1 MKDKIQSHLT
11 SSSYKLLVI
20 LDDVWEAENALVYVE
35 VFRSCKI
42 ILTTQKS
49 VINSQIETK
58 YPIDIKQMEVD
69 EAIKLL
75 TFRIDGIKILDD
87 SIKAMMYELAEYLY
101 CWPLLLNLVRT
112 QLYIYC
118 TEWKMSPKKAISLAT
133 QKLSKSITAFDQ
145 TGREKAVK
153 ICLDTSLQLLPE
165 QHLRVLQ
172 CVVLTIGGLGL
183 YTIRVTVAKVAKI
196 SIEQFNICLANLWS
210 HGLIELIDIPMYP
223 TNQSISCIGVH
234 HIVAHYITET
244 MPRKKIFEIIAY
256 DAYMDDIF
264 DMIVQGEKITCN
276 NPGPFCLWSIPSI
289 LSFVIRMTSLS
300 AFVAGKFA
308 SDSAFSLEAITDQW
322 AMENVYHVIRKDC
335 TLIVSLLTDNKHD
348 DAIEWLEKHF
358 KSHPLLYLPENIIVN
373 NIEIPSYMCKLLVQL
388 TIIHKCIVVLTKVK
402 ASAKEIEEF
411 LMIATEL
418 AI

>member
-1 MKDKIQSHLT
+1 MGKSTIAKAVCYEKSMMEYFTDGFLWISLTPPHNVTDELRKIYCKLTNEPIEGTQSFVKDKIQSHLT

-20 LDDVWEAENALVYVE
+20 LDDVWEAKDALIYVE
-35 VFRSCKI
+35 VFRSCKV

-101 CWPLLLNLVRT
+101 CWSLLLNLVRT

-118 TEWKMSPKKAISLAT
+118 TEWKMALKKAISLAT
-133 QKLSKSITAFDQ
+133 HDQKLSKSITAFDQ

-153 ICLDTSLQLLPE
+153 ICLDTNLQLLPE

-172 CVVLTIGGLGL
+172 CAVLTIGGLGL
-183 YTIRVTVAKVAKI
+183 YTIRDTVAKVAKI
-196 SIEQFNICLANLWS
+196 SVEQFNMCLANLWS
-210 HGLIELIDIPMYP
+210 HGLIELIDIPMYT
-223 TNQSISCIGVH
+223 TNHSISCIGVH

-244 MPRKKIFEIIAY
+244 IPHKKILEIIAY
-256 DAYMDDIF
+256 DAYTDDIF

-276 NPGPFCLWSIPSI
+276 NPGLFCLWSIPNI
-289 LSFVIRMTSLS
+289 LSFIIRMTSFS
-300 AFVAGKFA
+300 AFVSGKLA
-308 SDSAFSLEAITDQW
+308 SDSAFSLEAITDQR

-358 KSHPLLYLPENIIVN
+358 N
-373 NIEIPSYMCKLLVQL
+373 
-388 TIIHKCIVVLTKVK
+388 
-402 ASAKEIEEF
+402 
-411 LMIATEL
+411 
-418 AI
+418 